1 MRPHVFVVEGK
12 NDKFRLEQI
21 LDNPLVITTNGS
33 AIDLDKIK
41 ILKKL
46 DATHDIILMFDPDH
60 AGERIRRLVS
70 KELTHVYHA
79 FIPRDLAVSKNGKK
93 IGVEHADQK
102 TIFEALSNIK
112 MVRHEM
118 KSDVTHT
125 FLHDLG
131 LTGSAE
137 SKVLRTYLCKRL
149 GIGYTNGKT
158 LFSRLHMFG
167 INQEQVIEVIHES
180 SSEKE
185 IWTELLKR

>member
-79 FIPRDLAVSKNGKK
+79 FIPRDLAVSKKRKENRGRTRRSKK
-93 IGVEHADQK
+93 Q
-102 TIFEALSNIK
+102 
-112 MVRHEM
+112 
-118 KSDVTHT
+118 
-125 FLHDLG
+125 FL
-131 LTGSAE
+131 
-137 SKVLRTYLCKRL
+137 RL
-149 GIGYTNGKT
+149 YQT
-158 LFSRLHMFG
+158 LKWFVMR
-167 INQEQVIEVIHES
+167 
-180 SSEKE
+180 
-185 IWTELLKR
+185 